1 MGGDRFIPIRNSK
14 QMDVASFLIS
24 KENESVDINN
34 TAVSSVSYFDTSPPP
49 HVLCMCAL
57 RTLTYLSFKGKPESL
72 VYVTKWIQH

>member
-14 QMDVASFLIS
+14 QMDVASFLLS

-49 HVLCMCAL
+49 TCIMHVCVKDANI
-57 RTLTYLSFKGKPESL
+57 SFF
-72 VYVTKWIQH
+72 